1 MKGDHG
7 SGTVSVCQTAELS
20 DAIQRIAIADGD
32 FTTILPALTLHRRHG
47 VSEPMPCIYNLGIGV
62 ITQGHKQI
70 MVGDKLHNYG
80 PGQLML
86 STFDM
91 PVTAHVTRASRSEPL
106 LGMMLKLDI
115 RQIAQV
121 AFEMEL
127 PTSSEAGYEPISVH
141 NLDPVLFDTMLRLVH
156 LLDEPQLIVKSLSPL
171 LQQEILVRLLAGP
184 QGAQLLHIIADGTPR
199 QRMAQTLSW
208 LRKNFKLA
216 LNLDELAAHAHM
228 TPSTF
233 RQHFR
238 DITGMSPLQFQKQMR
253 LQEARQLMLNQAF
266 DAGEASSL
274 VGYESA
280 SQFSREYKRLFGAP
294 PSRDIRRMRHET
306 DLSE

>member
-1 MKGDHG
+1 MQGDHG
-7 SGTVSVCQTAELS
+7 SKRTSALQIAELS
-20 DAIQRIAIADGD
+20 CAIQRFAHTDGD
-32 FTTILPALTLHRRHG
+32 FTTALPALTLHRRHG
-47 VSEPMPCIYNLGIGV
+47 LSEPMPCIYSLGIGV
-62 ITQGHKQI
+62 ITQGHKHI

-86 STFDM
+86 STFDL

-106 LGMMLKLDI
+106 LGMMLTLDI

-121 AFEMEL
+121 AYEMEQ
-127 PTSSEAGYEPISVH
+127 PSSPETSYEPISVH
-141 NLDPVLFDTMLRLVH
+141 RLDPALCDVLLRLVR
-156 LLDEPQLIVKSLSPL
+156 LLDEPEMVTPLAPL
-171 LQQEILVRLLAGP
+171 LQQELLVRLLAGP
-184 QGAQLLHIIADGTPR
+184 QGSQLRHIIADGTPR

-208 LRKNFKLA
+208 LRKNFKRA
-216 LNLDELAAHAHM
+216 LNLEALAAHAHM

-266 DAGEASSL
+266 DAGQASNL

-294 PSRDIRRMRHET
+294 PLRDIRRMRLEPDAHE
-306 DLSE
+306 